1 MQREEWEEGG
11 KEEER
16 EGGRERRRERMKER
30 EHTRT
35 NKYQLEKDLV
45 FIYFGPFFFFQI
57 KKGKLLL
64 FESESKIERI

>member
-35 NKYQLEKDLV
+35 NKYKLEKDLV
-45 FIYFGPFFFFQI
+45 FIYFGPFFF
-57 KKGKLLL
+57 K
-64 FESESKIERI
+64 